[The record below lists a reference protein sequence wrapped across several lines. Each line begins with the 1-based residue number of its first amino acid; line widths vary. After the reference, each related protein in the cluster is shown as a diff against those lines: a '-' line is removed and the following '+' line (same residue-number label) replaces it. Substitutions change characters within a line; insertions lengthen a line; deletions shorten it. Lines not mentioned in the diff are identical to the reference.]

1 MQTQLKT
8 SVKGIAVELSLS
20 EALLFLQDPTKVQT
34 EVRIMLR
41 NADVNLLPDPTKA
54 GEREPCPHCGKGFLK
69 LNIHLARGCPELK

>member
-8 SVKGIAVELSLS
+8 SVKGIAIELSLN
-20 EALLFLQDPTKVQT
+20 EALSFLRDPAKVQT

-41 NADVNLLPDPTKA
+41 NGGVSLPPDPTKA
-54 GEREPCPHCGKGFLK
+54 DEREPCPHCGKGFLK